1 VTFKELPELLTLEE
15 FSQRFIE
22 RMVRHPDAVYLRDG
36 LPVRRYAETVAHAYW
51 IEANRENTTPEDS
64 ADSDMSYWGR

>member
-1 VTFKELPELLTLEE
+1 MKFKGRAEFLTLEE

-36 LPVRRYAETVAHAYW
+36 LPVRRYAENVAHAYW
-51 IEANRENTTPEDS
+51 IEALKQSVSPEDC
-64 ADSDMSYWGR
+64 ADTDMSGWVK